1 MQNETKFIRFF
12 KTLSTRVFWNKKWV
26 FEKKIKILSKKHRGS
41 KFAVECD
48 EIGKFSQKVWK
59 SWAVLEK
66 RWVFRK
72 TIDASETAEG
82 SKFVV
87 KSNWNSKIS
96 RNLQNF
102 GWYTK
107 IKKVLQKKTEFSL

>member
-1 MQNETKFIRFF
+1 MGFWKKNQDFF
-12 KTLSTRVFWNKKWV
+12 
-26 FEKKIKILSKKHRGS
+26 KKHRGS
-41 KFAVECD
+41 KFAVEWD
-48 EIGKFSQKVWK
+48 KISKFPQKVRK

-87 KSNWNSKIS
+87 ECNWNSKIS
-96 RNLQNF
+96 QNLQNF

-107 IKKVLQKKTEFSL
+107 IKRVLQKNWI